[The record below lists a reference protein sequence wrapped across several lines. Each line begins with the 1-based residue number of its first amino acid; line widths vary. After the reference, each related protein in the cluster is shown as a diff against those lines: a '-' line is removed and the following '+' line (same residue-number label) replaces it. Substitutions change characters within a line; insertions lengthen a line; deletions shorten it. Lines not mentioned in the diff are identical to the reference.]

1 MRTAF
6 VGFLILAAS
15 VAGMAT
21 AADGLTGSWRSHPVP
36 EQGNLVIE
44 FFADG
49 TGLVTSE
56 RDSDMSRSFRV
67 LEKEPPR
74 SFELIVANEGV
85 WATFEVKAPGVAV
98 LTTENPLRAIRMIPG
113 GFDD

>member
-1 MRTAF
+1 MRTVIA
-6 VGFLILAAS
+6 GFLILAAG
-15 VAGMAT
+15 VAGRVT
-21 AADGLTGSWRSHPVP
+21 AADGLTGSWRSYPIP
-36 EQGNLVIE
+36 ERGELVLE

-49 TGLVTSE
+49 TGLVTIE

-67 LEKEPPR
+67 LEKKPPG